1 MVLCFQPVSCRDVW
15 TQAHQK
21 GPCGPDGVSHPP
33 PVDRITCIIRQEQRM
48 SSENSVIAPNPLK
61 GGRVEVTP
69 GASSQRRASV
79 FAQDVEETV
88 ERK

>member
-1 MVLCFQPVSCRDVW
+1 
-15 TQAHQK
+15 
-21 GPCGPDGVSHPP
+21 
-33 PVDRITCIIRQEQRM
+33 M